1 MVDSWRSIG
10 EATDAAIVSGLAPGN
25 VAAGASKFLYDRD
38 PVYRADVDRISPLG
52 HRNSPESIANGFL
65 YLCSHLADEV
75 DGITLRVDAGVGLPK
90 LG

>member
-1 MVDSWRSIG
+1 M
-10 EATDAAIVSGLAPGN
+10 
-25 VAAGASKFLYDRD
+25 
-38 PVYRADVDRISPLG
+38 
-52 HRNSPESIANGFL
+52 RNSPQSIANAFL